1 MHNLNNFTDFILSL
15 FFAICPVIPFA
26 ITDIY
31 YGYHTYQC
39 MQISIINN
47 LSAQYWILVNGY
59 MSLSSI
65 LFISIIFSIIYDNR
79 CTSLVYLFQN
89 TIFIKTYLFLKI
101 MFNISWTIIGSFIF
115 SNVYNQCPFN
125 IQFYIW
131 FRISIM
137 FLFIILSLKN
147 IKHYIVDQELEEQLS
162 PHNVQ

>member
-1 MHNLNNFTDFILSL
+1 MHNRNNFTDFILSL

-31 YGYHTYQC
+31 YGYHPYQC
-39 MQISIINN
+39 METFIINKLN
-47 LSAQYWILVNGY
+47 TQSWILINGY

-65 LFISIIFSIIYDNR
+65 LFISMIFSIIYDNR
-79 CTSLVYLFQN
+79 CTSLVYLFQH

-101 MFNISWTIIGSFIF
+101 VFNISWTIIGSVIF
-115 SNVYNQCPFN
+115 SKVYNQCSFN

-137 FLFIILSLKN
+137 FFFIVLSIKN
-147 IKHYIVDQELEEQLS
+147 IKEYIVDQELEEQLR
-162 PHNVQ
+162 PQNVQ

>member
-1 MHNLNNFTDFILSL
+1 MHNRNDLTDFILSL
-15 FFAICPVIPFA
+15 CFAICPVIPFA

-31 YGYHTYQC
+31 YGYHPYQC
-39 MQISIINN
+39 MKTSIIND
-47 LSAQYWILVNGY
+47 LSTQSWIIINGY

-65 LFISIIFSIIYDNR
+65 LLISIIFSIIYDNR
-79 CTSLVYLFQN
+79 CTSLVYLFQH
-89 TIFIKTYLFLKI
+89 TIFIKTYLSLKI
-101 MFNISWTIIGSFIF
+101 MFNISWTIVGSFIF

-137 FLFIILSLKN
+137 FLFIVLSLKN
-147 IKHYIVDQELEEQLS
+147 IKQYIVDQELEEQLS